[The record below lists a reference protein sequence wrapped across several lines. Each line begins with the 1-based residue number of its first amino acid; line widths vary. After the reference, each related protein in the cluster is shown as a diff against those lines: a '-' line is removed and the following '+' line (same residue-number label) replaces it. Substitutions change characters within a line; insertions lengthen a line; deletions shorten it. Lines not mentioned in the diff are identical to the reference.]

1 MLTHPTERATPFIY
15 PSDSSGAPSAKSP
28 EIRIRGAGVVGSTL
42 ALGLSAMGISVVI
55 EQASDTHAPKD
66 EVRAYAL
73 NQASWLLLEQL
84 KIGSALPPEAVC
96 AVQDMDVYGD
106 GVGGNLTFSA
116 WQQHTPALARIVD
129 AAALESALKQAL
141 QFASHV
147 RITSASPAAA
157 DVATMSQGA
166 DLLVLC
172 EGRDSVTRQAMGID
186 WLGHS
191 YDHMAVATRLISDVP
206 HGGVAQQW
214 FRSPDILALL
224 PMHQPEPDKS
234 YGLVWSVPT
243 HQAHQLMQLDDLG
256 FEQALHQALA
266 QSHHAS
272 APIAAGQLKLAGAR
286 RAWPLQ
292 VGRAQRTSGS
302 GWVMLGDCAHVVH
315 PLAGQGLNL
324 GLADVVELL
333 RTLAQRESWRSL
345 GDARLL
351 ARYARARLVSTLAMT
366 SVTDGLW
373 QLFNTHTPWVK
384 TLRNQGMGWMDRAD
398 FLKQKCIAWAMN

>member
-1 MLTHPTERATPFIY
+1 MHSHIPERATPFLY
-15 PSDSSGAPSAKSP
+15 TSDVSNTASGKLP
-28 EIRIRGAGVVGSTL
+28 EVRIRGAGVVGCTL
-42 ALGLSAMGISVVI
+42 ALGLSAMGIRVVI
-55 EQASDTHAPKD
+55 EQSPDIQPLTD

-73 NQASWLLLEQL
+73 NQASRQLLEQL
-84 KIGSALPPEAVC
+84 KIWPALPTQAVC

-106 GVGGNLTFSA
+106 GAGGNLTFSA
-116 WQQHTPALARIVD
+116 WQQHTAALAWIVD

-147 RITSASPAAA
+147 RMAAPSPAAA

-206 HGGVAQQW
+206 HGGVAHQW

-243 HQAHQLMQLDDLG
+243 HQAHQLMQLDDRG

-266 QSHHAS
+266 QPHHAS
-272 APIAAGQLKLAGAR
+272 APIAAMQLKVTGAR

-292 VGRAQRTSGS
+292 VGRAQRISGS

-324 GLADVVELL
+324 GLADVTELL
-333 RTLAQRESWRSL
+333 RTIAQRESWRPL

-384 TLRNQGMGWMDRAD
+384 TLRNQGMSWMDRAD